1 MKAAW
6 LLLIAVSGGA
16 HGADSLPQT
25 RAAAWLQRMADAARL
40 TAYEGVFVVQHGE
53 AMHTLS
59 ITNHPGGPLKES
71 RLTAMD
77 GLQREVRC
85 ANGKSITVMADGTHI
100 KMEKRLNGRH
110 FPDLLPADAG
120 PLANWYAVKVG
131 KPGRVAGLDCNQVE
145 LIPKDSF
152 RWGYVLCAEKNTTL
166 PLKAVMINA
175 AGQPLMQYTFAEIK
189 LGAAAHTESPSMPD
203 MPEPA
208 KQAKPALS
216 GRIEVGAL
224 PPGFSRIAAVRRQLP
239 NKSEEVEHW
248 VFSDGLAYI
257 SLFLEPAIKP
267 VETLKGQS
275 KKGMVNMVTRQVG
288 NMQAI
293 VLGDAPWPA
302 VEAIAMSLYARK

>member
-6 LLLIAVSGGA
+6 LLLIAVTGSAQGA
-16 HGADSLPQT
+16 EALSQAN
-25 RAAAWLQRMADAARL
+25 AAAWLQRMADAPRL
-40 TAYEGVFVVQHGE
+40 TAYEGVFVAQNGE
-53 AMHTLS
+53 AIQTLS
-59 ITNHPGGPLKES
+59 VANHPGGPLKES

-110 FPDLLPADAG
+110 FPDLLPANAA
-120 PLANWYAVKVG
+120 PLANWYALKPG
-131 KPGRVAGLDCNQVE
+131 EPGRVAGLDCNHVE
-145 LIPKDSF
+145 LIPKDAF
-152 RWGYVLCAEKNTTL
+152 RWGYVLCLEKNTAL
-166 PLKAVMINA
+166 PLKAVMVNA
-175 AGQPLMQYTFAEIK
+175 AGQPLMQYAFAEIR
-189 LGAAAHTESPSMPD
+189 LGAAARTETRPMPD

-208 KQAKPALS
+208 KPALP
-216 GRIEVGAL
+216 GRIEVNSL
-224 PPGFSRIAAVRRQLP
+224 PPGFTRIAAVRRQLP

-257 SLFLEPAIKP
+257 SLFLEPAAKP
-267 VETLKGQS
+267 VESLKGQS

-302 VEAIAMSLYARK
+302 VEAIAMSLDARK